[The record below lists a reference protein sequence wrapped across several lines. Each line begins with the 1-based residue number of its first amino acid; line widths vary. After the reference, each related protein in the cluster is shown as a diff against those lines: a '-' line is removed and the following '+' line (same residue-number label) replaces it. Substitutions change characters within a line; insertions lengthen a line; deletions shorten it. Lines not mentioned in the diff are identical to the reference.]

1 MNGRAYRVRS
11 RIAVAEYVSI
21 SNRSIR
27 RRGNGP
33 TGISGS
39 VSAILTGP
47 AHLCRPRCESSPCT
61 RRIPSPPLDIALY
74 SDRNQVRNEPRE
86 SGSQWTR
93 RWRERDSN
101 FSYRRHKATTR
112 ALKEL
117 WGKSPNE
124 CLERTGESGIGA
136 SCSVPRV
143 PANVFLMNPKPTL
156 SLGGGNAS
164 SCPRLCENSC
174 VQFARR
180 KFFSFGQSENQ
191 KFWRRLFE
199 EANRENCSTLSWL
212 AHVFTRPG
220 PTPAITRTWLK
231 PSGGK
236 RTPFNLKAA
245 AIR

>member
-47 AHLCRPRCESSPCT
+47 AHLCRPRCESSPCA

-117 WGKSPNE
+117 WAKVANE

-164 SCPRLCENSC
+164 SCPISVFHRCHRTGQKADLRISWAAS
-174 VQFARR
+174 VDARR
-180 KFFSFGQSENQ
+180 RDRPVDCFCRSVS
-191 KFWRRLFE
+191 L
-199 EANRENCSTLSWL
+199 LL
-212 AHVFTRPG
+212 AR
-220 PTPAITRTWLK
+220 
-231 PSGGK
+231 
-236 RTPFNLKAA
+236 
-245 AIR
+245 